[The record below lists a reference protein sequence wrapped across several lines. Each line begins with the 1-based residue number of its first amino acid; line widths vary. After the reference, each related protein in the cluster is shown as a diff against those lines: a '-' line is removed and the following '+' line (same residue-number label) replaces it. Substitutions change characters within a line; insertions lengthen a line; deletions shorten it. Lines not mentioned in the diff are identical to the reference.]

1 MVSKNVSVEVSRS
14 GVIIHNPGL
23 CRGCKI
29 CELAC
34 SVYHDGICS
43 AHLSRIHVV
52 PDDLALEFPAQI
64 CHQCQYP
71 SCYYACPK
79 KDKSMC
85 IDEKTGARYINQDEC
100 IRCGS
105 CFRACPF
112 APSLV
117 WMTEEDSKKRYYK
130 CDLCRGRESGPICAE
145 FCPRGALT
153 YESRGRSK

>member
-14 GVIIHNPGL
+14 GVIIHNPDL

-52 PDDLALEFPAQI
+52 PDDLALKFPAQI